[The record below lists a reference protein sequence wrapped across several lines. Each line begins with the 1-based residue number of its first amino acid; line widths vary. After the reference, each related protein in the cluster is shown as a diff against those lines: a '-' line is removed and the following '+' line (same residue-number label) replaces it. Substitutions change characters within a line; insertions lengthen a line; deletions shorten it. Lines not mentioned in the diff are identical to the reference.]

1 MPAPRQAWGE
11 SNVESRSIDATS
23 VYKLLFP
30 QAASAGAEAE
40 SRAGQADENGE
51 VDMYS
56 LLFTKALPGSVS
68 TALSAAHTQLAG
80 SSAAQPKSTPGRSPK
95 KAPASELLRVLQQ
108 EPTNLL
114 SSSSVHGGSF
124 SGLRG
129 FKQAKQGL
137 QQANSARRSTPASS
151 AHSPSRSRQDDFIT
165 RSERAK
171 REQAIAE
178 ADAAAEQE
186 RKAKAQEEAAARQR
200 EREEAAQRRLREEAA
215 QRREDERKLSEKR
228 GARAPHAPRPPPPRP
243 ARAPTR
249 AEPHAAPHP
258 RRARHRTHTAC
269 VPHACR
275 PLGPSVAAADE
286 ALRAA
291 LKEQQRARARALA
304 ARRQA
309 EEQAARERRE
319 EQAARERREV
329 AARQAEWRACAH
341 RPCPERSPAR
351 SGP

>member
-1 MPAPRQAWGE
+1 
-11 SNVESRSIDATS
+11 
-23 VYKLLFP
+23 
-30 QAASAGAEAE
+30 
-40 SRAGQADENGE
+40 
-51 VDMYS
+51 MYS

-68 TALSAAHTQLAG
+68 TALSTAQTQLAG
-80 SSAAQPKSTPGRSPK
+80 SSAAPHKTPQ

-108 EPTNLL
+108 QPAELL

-200 EREEAAQRRLREEAA
+200 EREEAAQRRLREESA
-215 QRREDERKLSEKR
+215 
-228 GARAPHAPRPPPPRP
+228 
-243 ARAPTR
+243 
-249 AEPHAAPHP
+249 
-258 RRARHRTHTAC
+258 
-269 VPHACR
+269 
-275 PLGPSVAAADE
+275 
-286 ALRAA
+286 
-291 LKEQQRARARALA
+291 
-304 ARRQA
+304 
-309 EEQAARERRE
+309 
-319 EQAARERREV
+319 
-329 AARQAEWRACAH
+329 
-341 RPCPERSPAR
+341 
-351 SGP
+351 

>member
-80 SSAAQPKSTPGRSPK
+80 SSAAQPNSTPGRSPK

-228 GARAPHAPRPPPPRP
+228 GARAPHAPRAPPPRP
-243 ARAPTR
+243 ARTPTR

-258 RRARHRTHTAC
+258 RCARHRTHTAWRASR
-269 VPHACR
+269 VPPPR
-275 PLGPSVAAADE
+275 TLRGSGGRGAARGAQG
-286 ALRAA
+286 AA
-291 LKEQQRARARALA
+291 ARARACARGAAAGGGAGGAGA
-304 ARRQA
+304 ARGA
-309 EEQAARERRE
+309 GGAGAARGGGEASR
-319 EQAARERREV
+319 V
-329 AARQAEWRACAH
+329 ASV
-341 RPCPERSPAR
+341 RPPPMS
-351 SGP
+351 